1 MLCARMGVLSMAL
14 ARPPVSCAE
23 WAMTQ
28 STIERAYALAR
39 TGRYATVAQLQ
50 RQLIE
55 DGCRAVE
62 PLLAPRSIRNHLQ
75 AICAAASAAAPQRKD
90 P

>member
-1 MLCARMGVLSMAL
+1 
-14 ARPPVSCAE
+14 
-23 WAMTQ
+23 MTL

-39 TGRYATVAQLQ
+39 TGRFANVAQLQ
-50 RQLIE
+50 RQLTE

-62 PLLAPRSIRNHLQ
+62 ALLSPRSIRSHLQ
-75 AICAAASAAAPQRKD
+75 AICAAASKGAAEAQPPKG